1 MRYKTLQK
9 SENRED
15 QLAVVKEIT
24 QKYNVP
30 IVGD

>member
-1 MRYKTLQK
+1 MRYKTFQK
-9 SENRED
+9 SESQVD